1 MRWDIESFNI
11 ESWDSIIK
19 GRQTWEGGKY
29 RHKSNGGTDPKFKDM
44 DDPAFYNLVQD
55 RWSYVYSELF
65 YKTKLHCGGKTKLWM
80 YGMGPVG
87 KLAPPVHD
95 QFNQKGELSGHWQSA
110 KSVWRITNSVNHKSV
125 AETLDYMEPWDMI
138 PTDGMFGIALRPDPA
153 QPGWWYSTDI
163 IMLKKPAQKKVTKGP
178 PTRFSV
184 TEIGPADNGMRRVKI
199 SLHAQDGTLRPADKE
214 YGAFFQDWH
223 GSITATIPKGQ
234 HSAEMVVHPSG
245 PYVEQEDGLLMLA
258 WNNMYCQRYHEPKKL
273 GFMNWE
279 PTHRTEGLFTTDLFE
294 QRVYDAMVA
303 FANLQN
309 YGHCLLGRQYGRP
322 RQRDG
327 AGVPDPGKQEDRTVQ
342 IPHRESGSLSDGRQP
357 G

>member
-1 MRWDIESFNI
+1 
-11 ESWDSIIK
+11 
-19 GRQTWEGGKY
+19 
-29 RHKSNGGTDPKFKDM
+29 
-44 DDPAFYNLVQD
+44 
-55 RWSYVYSELF
+55 
-65 YKTKLHCGGKTKLWM
+65 
-80 YGMGPVG
+80 
-87 KLAPPVHD
+87 
-95 QFNQKGELSGHWQSA
+95 
-110 KSVWRITNSVNHKSV
+110 
-125 AETLDYMEPWDMI
+125 LDYMEPWDMI

-153 QPGWWYSTDI
+153 QPGWWFSTDI

-199 SLHAQDGTLRPADKE
+199 SLHAQDGTLREADKE

-223 GSITATIPKGQ
+223 GSVTATIPKGQ
-234 HSAEMVVHPSG
+234 HTAELVVHPSG

-273 GFMNWE
+273 GFINWE

-309 YGHCLLGRQYGRP
+309 YGIVYWDANTAGRVNAMVRECLIQANKKIAPYKSHIENQILCQTGVSLDDGKTWVEPGYPTKPFEQCYNGWWMLQQQQAKKQFPMLMATYNAKQHTVLVAHLTNRTEGTLKYKIKVKTPNGRTKTFDMTSDKNLQYTLIK
-322 RQRDG
+322 
-327 AGVPDPGKQEDRTVQ
+327 VKK
-342 IPHRESGSLSDGRQP
+342 
-357 G
+357 